1 MDKVFSNLNS
11 NSKDTHICML
21 TLFLA
26 MASHPHGVVMPS
38 FLLCGMIFFC
48 RQQGWGYGFVAFTC
62 LRDMGRKR
70 MKCNRLESPP
80 RESLPSAVVC
90 WNIFRYFS
98 DIFPLSPLY
107 RSLAYLFRMEWNP
120 RKKVKEEN
128 IARIKYPLFHKCSM
142 RWFHVTWGGTN
153 NAHPHIHIFIDINK
167 DILFSA
173 KRKWIFVEQKEKI
186 IIWKWKMVQNKKR
199 KNVNWSME
207 FICANMIAR

>member
-1 MDKVFSNLNS
+1 MEWWCPAFFFAGWYFFAGSRDE
-11 NSKDTHICML
+11 DTALLLSHVWEIWAERGWNAIDWSLLQENPCQAL
-21 TLFLA
+21 SFTETFLDTLA
-26 MASHPHGVVMPS
+26 TYSRWA
-38 FLLCGMIFFC
+38 
-48 RQQGWGYGFVAFTC
+48 
-62 LRDMGRKR
+62 
-70 MKCNRLESPP
+70 
-80 RESLPSAVVC
+80 
-90 WNIFRYFS
+90 
-98 DIFPLSPLY
+98 PLY
-107 RSLAYLFRMEWNP
+107 RSLAYLFRMERNP

-128 IARIKYPLFHKCSM
+128 IARIKFPLFHKCSM